1 MGAWSHESFGNDDA
15 CDFAATVTEADDLL
29 AVDAILDVV
38 MQVGGGYLEAPK
50 ASQAIAAAEVI
61 ARLQGN
67 WGLRDAYSAD
77 LDAWVK
83 RTKIVPTKELA
94 LKAKGVVRRI
104 VTEPSEL
111 LELWQE
117 GDEGE
122 KWIGAVRDLERRVIA

>member
-15 CDFAATVTEADDLL
+15 CDFAATVTETDDLS
-29 AVDAILDVV
+29 AVEAIIDVV
-38 MQVGGGYLEAPK
+38 VQVGDEYLEAPE

-67 WGLRDAYSAD
+67 WGLRDAYSED

-83 RTKIVPTKELA
+83 RTKIVPTKALA
-94 LKAKGVVRRI
+94 LKVKKALKRI
-104 VTEPSEL
+104 TAEPSEL

-117 GDEGE
+117 SDEGE
-122 KWIGAVRDLERRVIA
+122 QWVNAVRELERRIVG

>member
-15 CDFAATVTEADDLL
+15 CDFAATVSEADDLS

-38 MQVGGGYLEAPK
+38 MQVGSGYLEAPE

-77 LDAWVK
+77 MDAWVE

-94 LKAKGVVRRI
+94 LKAKRAVKRI

-117 GDEGE
+117 GGESE
-122 KWIGAVRDLERRVIA
+122 KWMDAVRDLERRLIA